1 MVDRN
6 LGNSP
11 GGFTLLELLLVV
23 TILVILAAILLIA
36 INPAE
41 MARRGR
47 DATRFQDIE
56 NVRKAIGL
64 VTAQQEE
71 NLPGNGGLF
80 VGSTLDPSQ
89 NRDCA
94 DVANSWLGMDV
105 CTYLSTL
112 PVDPRHTDGAPWAY
126 EFAADGE
133 YYELRCRVESTRN
146 YGKAENDGG
155 DNNTCPDGDCWYE
168 VGTDISLDLIP

>member
-1 MVDRN
+1 MANDESKN
-6 LGNSP
+6 LQ
-11 GGFTLLELLLVV
+11 GGFTLLELVMVV
-23 TILVILAAILLIA
+23 TLLTILTALLLIV

-56 NVRKAIGL
+56 NVRKAIAL
-64 VTAQQEE
+64 VTAQQEG

-80 VGSTLDPSQ
+80 TGSTLNPSQ
-89 NRDCA
+89 NRDCG

-112 PVDPRHTDGAPWAY
+112 PVDPRHSDGGDWAY

-133 YYELRCRVESTRN
+133 YYELRSRVESTRN
-146 YGKAENDGG
+146 HSKAENDGG
-155 DNNTCPDGDCWYE
+155 NNNTCPGVDCWYE
-168 VGTDISLDLIP
+168 VGTDTSLDLM